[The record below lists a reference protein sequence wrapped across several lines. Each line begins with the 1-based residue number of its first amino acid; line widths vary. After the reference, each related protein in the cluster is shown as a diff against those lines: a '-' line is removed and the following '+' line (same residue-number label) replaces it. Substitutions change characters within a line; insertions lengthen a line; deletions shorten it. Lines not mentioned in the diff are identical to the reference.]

1 MKTIL
6 LLAPVAGLLLAS
18 LCAGQTD
25 ARSEDRARIRN
36 IIDDFQTTWNRHDVP
51 AMSRL
56 FAEDSSFTN
65 VRGQVLKG
73 RAAFAADT
81 SRIHETF
88 YKQSKITDSNI
99 TELRFLGRDAAL
111 VLVDSGITANTEKPD
126 DFQFQP
132 HQLNHRRTCL
142 MFVLTKERGNGSSWQ
157 VRTRM
162 LYPHQ

>member
-1 MKTIL
+1 
-6 LLAPVAGLLLAS
+6 
-18 LCAGQTD
+18 
-25 ARSEDRARIRN
+25 
-36 IIDDFQTTWNRHDVP
+36 
-51 AMSRL
+51 MSRL

-142 MFVLTKERGNGSSWQ
+142 MFVLTKQAGKWLVVAGQNTDVVPPSVNLSPLQ
-157 VRTRM
+157 KK
-162 LYPHQ
+162 P